1 MPSINKIKYNH
12 HSVTLLLDDGTDA
25 ELPYSSLEELKLETG
40 SELSPEEL
48 GSLREAAER
57 FRCRNSAL
65 RFLSLRSHSRGE
77 LRTKLIKKKFTNE
90 DIDFTLDR
98 LARSGYIDDHDY
110 AVRFIRNRVSRKAVG
125 EGYLRRELFQRGIA
139 ADVIDNAMNEAGGR
153 DIDFPRILNLAKK
166 KVLSIKNREKR
177 RSRLISFLKN
187 RGFDSRVITK
197 TLDELKSDL
206 PPDY

>member
-1 MPSINKIKYNH
+1 MPSINRIKYNH
-12 HSVTLLLDDGTDA
+12 YSVTLLLDDGTGA

-48 GSLREAAER
+48 DCIREAAER

-77 LRTKLIKKKFTNE
+77 LRRKLIKKKFTNK
-90 DIDFTLDR
+90 DIEYTLEQ
-98 LARSGYIDDHDY
+98 LAQMGYIDDHDY
-110 AVRFIRNRVSRKAVG
+110 AVRFIRNRISRKAVG

-139 ADVIDNAMNEAGGR
+139 ADIIDNAMDEAGGR
-153 DIDFPRILNLAKK
+153 EIDFPRILNLAKK
-166 KVLSIKNREKR
+166 KVLSIKNSEKR
-177 RSRLISFLKN
+177 KTRIISFLKN